1 MSPVRVRLSAPLT
14 NPAFAGFLIL
24 GGSGENRRFGTE
36 RSAVKGAQQ
45 NHQEH
50 RDWVDFVW
58 KLYSPVIR
66 PITTRHPNGVFFIEL
81 FRILWYNIRVSRTT
95 LVVFFI
101 ARICGC
107 FLFNKRSYK

>member
-58 KLYSPVIR
+58 ELYSPVIR
-66 PITTRHPNGVFFIEL
+66 PIIKRPKWDVFYWDFSMFCDIMCLFGEQYLFVFFYCPQP
-81 FRILWYNIRVSRTT
+81 R
-95 LVVFFI
+95 VFFY
-101 ARICGC
+101 GE
-107 FLFNKRSYK
+107 KQ